1 MRTCKG
7 FGVSLSGPLYKRVS
21 QRVKELG
28 ISRSTYIQ
36 LALINEMDQA
46 DREALAKKEKS
57 LAVSLGISTPAVE
70 PRKK

>member
-1 MRTCKG
+1 MRTCIG
-7 FGVSLSGPLYKRVS
+7 FGVSVSPALHKRVA
-21 QRVKELG
+21 RRIKELG

-46 DREALAKKEKS
+46 AREALAKKEKS

-70 PRKK
+70 PKKK